1 MALIDRDALGV
12 GHCNPNSMLDSA
24 YAVGWNGLLNIIN
37 SAPAADAVP
46 VVRCRECSNYIEYD
60 DWDRDRAE
68 SFKCHECNILHRD
81 FGAEGFCSYGERKDH
96 D

>member
-1 MALIDRDALGV
+1 MALIDRALAMGKIAFKANADRMVKLCDVRDALNDTRTV
-12 GHCNPNSMLDSA
+12 GAME
-24 YAVGWNGLLNIIN
+24 
-37 SAPAADAVP
+37 

-81 FGAEGFCSYGERKDH
+81 FGADGFCSYGKRKGH